1 MNEKNILRYLRI
13 SGETDDRTREMIY
26 ECLRE
31 AREKIEPKRVWRVF
45 DVIREENGVTLG
57 DAFFEGEQIGHRLMG
72 FDQCAIFAVTL
83 GIGGDLLVRRYSAIQ
98 PSKAA
103 VMHAVLADMTED
115 VCDLT
120 EAQIRKGPPAYET
133 GTRFSPGYPG
143 LPLSYQK
150 QIFDLLEVT
159 KRIGVTLNAS
169 DFMIPHKSVT
179 AFMGVK
185 EKRYETNSGVIGKK
199 NFVF

>member
-1 MNEKNILRYLRI
+1 MNERNILRYLRI
-13 SGETDDRTREMIY
+13 SGEPDDRTRDLIA
-26 ECLRE
+26 ECVRE
-31 AREKIEPKRVWRVF
+31 ARQKVEPKRVWRVF
-45 DVIREENGVTLG
+45 DITRAENGILLG
-57 DAFFEGEQIGHRLMG
+57 DAFFEGAQIAHRLIS
-72 FDQCAIFAVTL
+72 FDQCAVFAVTL
-83 GIGGDLLVRRYSAIQ
+83 GIGGDLLVRRYSAAQ

-103 VMHAVLADMTED
+103 VMHAVLSDMTED

-143 LPLSYQK
+143 LPLAYQK

-159 KRIGVTLNAS
+159 KRIGITLTDAN
-169 DFMIPHKSVT
+169 FMIPHKSVT
-179 AFMGVK
+179 AFVGVK
-185 EKRYETNSGVIGKK
+185 EKHYEKYQGTVEKK